1 MSLQPL
7 STRPGIPI
15 MEATRRAQSQ
25 PLPFQLSLRIR
36 HPSIDPQSISRELQI
51 EPEHSFQ
58 AGQPRQLRSS
68 VAPAT
73 VHTESYWLAAL
84 NPATWFENLSFPE
97 APTLATAQKHIDAAV
112 AQNLSGALGLC
123 AVQFKSAHTALLHT
137 IRSEGGEVSLLVTLS
152 PTAVDTFTLPPQLSR
167 IFGELGIT
175 LEFEITND

>member
-1 MSLQPL
+1 
-7 STRPGIPI
+7 

-36 HPSIDPQSISRELQI
+36 HPSIDPQSISRELGI

-97 APTLATAQKHIDAAV
+97 APTWA
-112 AQNLSGALGLC
+112 LSLC
-123 AVQFKSAHTALLHT
+123 AVRLSKSHGALLRKV
-137 IRSEGGEVSLLVTLS
+137 RSEGGEISVLVTLS
-152 PTAVDTFTLPPQLSR
+152 PAAVSSFNLAPEVSR
-167 IFGELGIT
+167 IFGEIGIT
-175 LEFEITND
+175 LEIEMTND